1 MGLFKSLQDG
11 KHTTLRSLTNQQ
23 MGGERDPYVKDGLPQ
38 NISYGSYGEGPSNTG
53 LLTAQIDDTARL
65 AKFIAGP
72 EGTLYAVNTALNYQ
86 SKNKQAAF
94 RDRTSVST
102 TLAAEPPAPDP
113 NQTDSS
119 GISIPAKTQ
128 VKPKFK
134 DYAKAAGKIA
144 VQAAKQVVS
153 SAKDVAYAA
162 KTILE
167 QASVNGRGKHYFLD
181 NGSRSYL
188 LESNTSNLA
197 IQGSEIPVNKEGRL
211 SINGVRNNDISPYLL
226 PYKEIG
232 KSGFNDEKSTYLL
245 KITAS
250 DKETKSSEI
259 KIGIAELDKED
270 KKRIRRQPIIVSQQ
284 KNPYSKLVNAY
295 TKEPLEGESSDE
307 SATDTSAVRNTN
319 KIEQDPDTFRV
330 SNPAFSDQGLGN
342 YGGAGTKYIE
352 TRLKTGHGTYNTN
365 DNGEAIDTSDVTQ
378 SQRVDK
384 LQSTYATT
392 NVGGLFDNYE
402 APDIIPFIF
411 NIYSPDNIVGKY
423 LHFRAYLDN
432 FSDNYTG
439 QWNSTQYLGRGE
451 NFYTYGGFDRKVNFS
466 FKAAA
471 MSRAELVPLYQ
482 KLNILAGSTAPA
494 YDDLG
499 RFMKGT
505 LTNITLGDY
514 LQNQSGFVNSIGF
527 TWQTDYQWEIDLED
541 SGIIKVPHL
550 LDVSVDFTP
559 IHKFIPRS
567 DLSVGALSNS
577 SYFATN
583 EGFDNE
589 SSQPPA

>member
-11 KHTTLRSLTNQQ
+11 KHTTLRSLTYQQ
-23 MGGERDPYVKDGLPQ
+23 MGGERDPYVKDDLPQ
-38 NISYGSYGEGPSNTG
+38 KISYGSYGEGPSNTG
-53 LLTAQIDDTARL
+53 LITAQIEDTSRL

-72 EGTLYAVNTALNYQ
+72 EGTLYATNTALNYQ
-86 SKNKQAAF
+86 SKNKQAVF
-94 RDRTSVST
+94 RDKSSVST
-102 TLAAEPPAPDP
+102 TLAEEPPAV
-113 NQTDSS
+113 TT
-119 GISIPAKTQ
+119 TQ
-128 VKPKFK
+128 GGLPEVKPKFK
-134 DYAKAAGKIA
+134 DYAKAAGKLV
-144 VQAAKQVVS
+144 VQAAKQVVL
-153 SAKDVAYAA
+153 SAKDVALAS
-162 KTILE
+162 KTILQ

-211 SINGVRNNDISPYLL
+211 SINNASSYLL
-226 PYKEIG
+226 PYEKIG
-232 KSGFNDEKSTYLL
+232 KSEFNDEDSTYTQN
-245 KITAS
+245 IA
-250 DKETKSSEI
+250 ETKDSTTINVRREQ
-259 KIGIAELDKED
+259 LDED
-270 KKRIRRQPIIVSQQ
+270 EERTTRRRPVIVS
-284 KNPYSKLVNAY
+284 KADSLNSKLVNAY
-295 TKEPLEGESSDE
+295 TKRPLEGQTSV
-307 SATDTSAVRNTN
+307 TDNSIDRNTD
-319 KIEQDPDTFRV
+319 KIEQDQDTYSV
-330 SNPAFSDQGLGN
+330 TNPAFSKEDLGN
-342 YGGAGTKYIE
+342 YGGAGSRKYIE
-352 TRLKTGHGTYNTN
+352 TRLKTGHGGYNTN
-365 DNGEAIDTSDVTQ
+365 DQGTAIDTSDVTK

-451 NFYTYGGFDRKVNFS
+451 NFYTYGGFDRKINFS

-527 TWQTDYQWEIDLED
+527 TWQTDYQWEINLEGSD
-541 SGIIKVPHL
+541 DIIRVPHL

-567 DLSVGALSNS
+567 DLSVGALSNY

-589 SSQPPA
+589 SNQQPA

>member
-11 KHTTLRSLTNQQ
+11 KHTRLRSLTNQQ
-23 MGGERDPYVKDGLPQ
+23 MGGERDPYVKDDLPQ
-38 NISYGSYGEGPSNTG
+38 KISYGSYGEGPNNTG
-53 LLTAQIDDTARL
+53 LVTAQIEDTARL

-72 EGTLYAVNTALNYQ
+72 EGTSYAINTALNYQ

-94 RDRTSVST
+94 RDRSSVST
-102 TLAAEPPAPDP
+102 TLAEEPPEVSTTQIGA
-113 NQTDSS
+113 S
-119 GISIPAKTQ
+119 GVTAQ

-134 DYAKAAGKIA
+134 DYAKAAGKLA
-144 VQAAKQVVS
+144 VQAAKQVVA
-153 SAKDVAYAA
+153 SAKDVAFASR
-162 KTILE
+162 TILQ

-181 NGSRSYL
+181 KGSRSYL

-211 SINGVRNNDISPYLL
+211 SINNEGSYLL
-226 PYKEIG
+226 PYEKIG
-232 KSGFNDEKSTYLL
+232 KSEFKDEDSTYTQR
-245 KITAS
+245 IT
-250 DKETKSSEI
+250 DIKDSSTINVGREQ
-259 KIGIAELDKED
+259 LDEEESNST
-270 KKRIRRQPIIVSQQ
+270 RRKPVIVSQAT
-284 KNPYSKLVNAY
+284 PISKLVNPY
-295 TKEPLEGESSDE
+295 TKRPVERSVEGVDRE
-307 SATDTSAVRNTN
+307 TD
-319 KIEQDPDTFRV
+319 KIEQNPETYRV
-330 SNPAFSDQGLGN
+330 TNPAFSKEGSGN
-342 YGGAGTKYIE
+342 YGGSGKKYIE
-352 TRLKTGHGTYNTN
+352 TRLKTGHGLYNTN
-365 DNGEAIDTSDVTQ
+365 DNGEALNTTDVTN

-392 NVGGLFDNYE
+392 NVGGLFDNYD

-527 TWQTDYQWEIDLED
+527 TWQTDYQWEINLEEAD
-541 SGIIKVPHL
+541 DIIKVPHL

-567 DLSVGALSNS
+567 DLSVGALSNY

-583 EGFDNE
+583 EGFDNL
-589 SSQPPA
+589 SQEQPK

>member
-11 KHTTLRSLTNQQ
+11 KHTTLRSLTYQQ
-23 MGGERDPYVKDGLPQ
+23 MGGERDPYVKDDLPQ
-38 NISYGSYGEGPSNTG
+38 KISYGSYGEGPSNTG
-53 LLTAQIDDTARL
+53 LVTAQIEDTSRL

-72 EGTLYAVNTALNYQ
+72 EGTLYATNTALNYQ
-86 SKNKQAAF
+86 SKNKQAVF
-94 RDRTSVST
+94 RDKSSVST
-102 TLAAEPPAPDP
+102 TLAEEPPVV
-113 NQTDSS
+113 TT
-119 GISIPAKTQ
+119 TQ
-128 VKPKFK
+128 GGLPEVKPKFK

-144 VQAAKQVVS
+144 VQAAKQVVL
-153 SAKDVAYAA
+153 SAKDVALAS
-162 KTILE
+162 KTILQ

-211 SINGVRNNDISPYLL
+211 SINNASSYLL
-226 PYKEIG
+226 PYEKIG
-232 KSGFNDEKSTYLL
+232 KSEFKDEDSTYTQN
-245 KITAS
+245 IA
-250 DKETKSSEI
+250 ETKDSTLINVRREQ
-259 KIGIAELDKED
+259 LDED
-270 KKRIRRQPIIVSQQ
+270 EERTTRRRPVIVS
-284 KNPYSKLVNAY
+284 KTDSLNSKLVNAY
-295 TKEPLEGESSDE
+295 TKLPIERTVR
-307 SATDTSAVRNTN
+307 SATDFSDQPPVDRNTD
-319 KIEQDPDTFRV
+319 KIEQDPETLRV
-330 SNPAFSDQGLGN
+330 TNPAFSKENLGN
-342 YGGAGTKYIE
+342 YGGAGFKDANGKVKYIE
-352 TRLKTGHGTYNTN
+352 TRLKTGHKGYNTN
-365 DNGEAIDTSDVTQ
+365 DQGIALDTSDVTK

-392 NVGGLFDNYE
+392 KVGGLFDNYE
-402 APDIIPFIF
+402 ADDIIPFIF

-451 NFYTYGGFDRKVNFS
+451 NFYTYGGFDRKINFS

-527 TWQTDYQWEIDLED
+527 TWQTDYQWEINLEGSD
-541 SGIIKVPHL
+541 DIIRVPHL

-567 DLSVGALSNS
+567 DLSVGALSNY

-589 SSQPPA
+589 SKVKPA

>member
-11 KHTTLRSLTNQQ
+11 KHTTLRSLTNKQ

-53 LLTAQIDDTARL
+53 LITAQIDDTARL

-102 TLAAEPPAPDP
+102 TLAEEPPAPAP
-113 NQTDSS
+113 TQTNSS

-144 VQAAKQVVS
+144 VQAAKQIVS

-162 KTILE
+162 KTILQ
-167 QASVNGRGKHYFLD
+167 QASVNGIGKHYFLD

-188 LESNTSNLA
+188 QESNTSNLA
-197 IQGSEIPVNKEGRL
+197 IQGSEIPVNKEGTL
-211 SINGVRNNDISPYLL
+211 SINKFSSYLL
-226 PYKEIG
+226 PYEKIG
-232 KSGFNDEKSTYLL
+232 KSEFNDEKSTYTQ
-245 KITAS
+245 KIA
-250 DKETKSSEI
+250 DIRDSSTINVGREQ
-259 KIGIAELDKED
+259 LDKE
-270 KKRIRRQPIIVSQQ
+270 KERTTRRQPIIVSQQ
-284 KNPYSKLVNAY
+284 GTSNSKLVNAY
-295 TKEPLEGESSDE
+295 TKKPLEEE
-307 SATDTSAVRNTN
+307 TSVTN
-319 KIEQDPDTFRV
+319 KIEQDPDTLRV
-330 SNPAFSDQGLGN
+330 TNPAFSNQGLGN
-342 YGGAGTKYIE
+342 YGGSGTIKYIE
-352 TRLKTGHGTYNTN
+352 TRLKTGHATYNAN

-378 SQRVDK
+378 SQRVDI

-392 NVGGLFDNYE
+392 NLGGLFDNYE

-527 TWQTDYQWEIDLED
+527 TWQTDYQWEINLED
-541 SGIIKVPHL
+541 SDDIIRVPHL

>member
-23 MGGERDPYVKDGLPQ
+23 MGGERDPYVKDDLPQ
-38 NISYGSYGEGPSNTG
+38 KISYGSYGEGPSNTG
-53 LLTAQIDDTARL
+53 LITAQIEDTSRL

-72 EGTLYAVNTALNYQ
+72 EGTLYATNTALNYQ
-86 SKNKQAAF
+86 SKNKQAVF
-94 RDRTSVST
+94 RDKSSVST
-102 TLAAEPPAPDP
+102 TLAEEPPVV
-113 NQTDSS
+113 TT
-119 GISIPAKTQ
+119 TQ
-128 VKPKFK
+128 GGLPEVKPKFK
-134 DYAKAAGKIA
+134 DYAKAAGKLV
-144 VQAAKQVVS
+144 VQAAKQVVL
-153 SAKDVAYAA
+153 SAKDVALAS
-162 KTILE
+162 KTILQ

-211 SINGVRNNDISPYLL
+211 SINNASSYLL
-226 PYKEIG
+226 PYEKIG
-232 KSGFNDEKSTYLL
+232 KSEFNDEDSTYTQN
-245 KITAS
+245 IA
-250 DKETKSSEI
+250 ETKDSTIINVRREQ
-259 KIGIAELDKED
+259 LDED
-270 KKRIRRQPIIVSQQ
+270 EERTTRRRPVIVS
-284 KNPYSKLVNAY
+284 KADTLNSKLVNAY
-295 TKEPLEGESSDE
+295 TKRPLEGQTSV
-307 SATDTSAVRNTN
+307 TDNSIDRNTD
-319 KIEQDPDTFRV
+319 KIEQDPKTLRV
-330 SNPAFSDQGLGN
+330 TNPAFSKEDLGN
-342 YGGAGTKYIE
+342 YGGAGNRKYIE
-352 TRLKTGHGTYNTN
+352 TRLKTGHGGYNTN
-365 DNGEAIDTSDVTQ
+365 DRGTALETSDVTE

-451 NFYTYGGFDRKVNFS
+451 NFYTYGGFDRKINFS

-527 TWQTDYQWEIDLED
+527 TWQTDYQWEINLEGSD
-541 SGIIKVPHL
+541 DIIRVPHL

-567 DLSVGALSNS
+567 DLSVGALSNY

-589 SSQPPA
+589 SSQQPA

>member
-11 KHTTLRSLTNQQ
+11 KHTTLRSLTYQQ
-23 MGGERDPYVKDGLPQ
+23 MGGERDPYVKDDLPQ
-38 NISYGSYGEGPSNTG
+38 KISYGSYGEGPSNTG
-53 LLTAQIDDTARL
+53 LITAQIEDTSRL

-72 EGTLYAVNTALNYQ
+72 EGTLYATNTALNYQ
-86 SKNKQAAF
+86 SKNKQAVF
-94 RDRTSVST
+94 RDKSSVST
-102 TLAAEPPAPDP
+102 TLAEEPPVV
-113 NQTDSS
+113 T
-119 GISIPAKTQ
+119 TQ
-128 VKPKFK
+128 GGLPEVKPKFK
-134 DYAKAAGKIA
+134 DYAKAAGKLV
-144 VQAAKQVVS
+144 VQAAKQVVL
-153 SAKDVAYAA
+153 SAKDVALAS
-162 KTILE
+162 KTILQ

-211 SINGVRNNDISPYLL
+211 SINNASSYLL
-226 PYKEIG
+226 PYEKIG
-232 KSGFNDEKSTYLL
+232 KSEFNDEDSTYTQN
-245 KITAS
+245 IA
-250 DKETKSSEI
+250 ETKDSTIINVRREQ
-259 KIGIAELDKED
+259 LDED
-270 KKRIRRQPIIVSQQ
+270 EERTTRRRPVIVS
-284 KNPYSKLVNAY
+284 KADSLNSKLVNAY
-295 TKEPLEGESSDE
+295 TKRPLEGQTSV
-307 SATDTSAVRNTN
+307 TDNSIDRNTD
-319 KIEQDPDTFRV
+319 KIEQDPKTLIV
-330 SNPAFSDQGLGN
+330 TNPAFSKEDLGN
-342 YGGAGTKYIE
+342 YGGAGNRKYIE
-352 TRLKTGHGTYNTN
+352 TRLKTGHGGYNTN
-365 DNGEAIDTSDVTQ
+365 DQGTAVDTSDVTE

-432 FSDNYTG
+432 FSDNYSG

-451 NFYTYGGFDRKVNFS
+451 NFYTYGGFDRKINFS

-527 TWQTDYQWEIDLED
+527 TWQTDYQWEINLEGSD
-541 SGIIKVPHL
+541 DIIRVPHL
-550 LDVSVDFTP
+550 LDVAVDFTP

-567 DLSVGALSNS
+567 DLSVGALSNY

-589 SSQPPA
+589 SNQQPA